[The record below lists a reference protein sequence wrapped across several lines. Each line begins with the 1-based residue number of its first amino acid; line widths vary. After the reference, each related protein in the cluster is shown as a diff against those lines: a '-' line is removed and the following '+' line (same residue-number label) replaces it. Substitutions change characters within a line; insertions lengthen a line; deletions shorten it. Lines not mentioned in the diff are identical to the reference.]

1 MALKRVSKYANFI
14 INLDR
19 DVGTDTES
27 AQLQTRG
34 NWVLTIVNTIV
45 VIKIIIP

>member
-1 MALKRVSKYANFI
+1 MQTLLF
-14 INLDR
+14 NLDR

-34 NWVLTIVNTIV
+34 NWVLTR
-45 VIKIIIP
+45 